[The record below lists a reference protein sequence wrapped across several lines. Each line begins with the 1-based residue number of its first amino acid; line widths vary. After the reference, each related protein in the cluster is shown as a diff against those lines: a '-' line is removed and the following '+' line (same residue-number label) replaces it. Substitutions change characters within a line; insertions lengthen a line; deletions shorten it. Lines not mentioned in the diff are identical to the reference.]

1 MGKKPKGQGPTA
13 YEVGHGKPPR
23 HTRFQPGRS
32 GNPGGRKKECLNNK
46 TVLERVLNSEIVLS
60 DHGKPRK
67 VTLREALALRCAQ
80 SGMAGNQRSIEY
92 LLDKGEYLD
101 SLNHVQPDELEQDDE
116 ALLDAAMLARHGSLG
131 SAGASPRR
139 ERQDVDDPDEES
151 DPDDPEE
158 PEDDDGSDEPNGQ
171 TPPQS
176 GSKGREGRS

>member
-1 MGKKPKGQGPTA
+1 MRLVTA
-13 YEVGHGKPPR
+13 KPPR

-116 ALLDAAMLARHGSLG
+116 ALLDAAMLARPWVARFS
-131 SAGASPRR
+131 RR
-139 ERQDVDDPDEES
+139 EPTTRTA
-151 DPDDPEE
+151 
-158 PEDDDGSDEPNGQ
+158 GC
-171 TPPQS
+171 
-176 GSKGREGRS
+176 RRS

>member
-80 SGMAGNQRSIEY
+80 AGMAGNQRAIEY

-101 SLNHVQPDELEQDDE
+101 SLSEVQTIELEQEDQD
-116 ALLDAAMLARHGSLG
+116 LLDAAVLSRQGSLCSG
-131 SAGASPRR
+131 GVNSRR
-139 ERQDVDDPDEES
+139 ERQDIDDPDDEIN
-151 DPDDPEE
+151 PDDVG
-158 PEDDDGSDEPNGQ
+158 EDGDGSDGPNGQ